1 MSKADVIRAWKD
13 PEYRS
18 SLGPAEL
25 AGMPENP
32 AGAIELAD
40 EDLDGSEVGFATTY
54 WTCTCT
60 TATRQITCTF

>member
-18 SLGPAEL
+18 SLGQAEL
-25 AGMPENP
+25 AALPENP
-32 AGAIELAD
+32 AGAIELSD
-40 EDLDGSEVGFATTY
+40 EDLDASEASFATTY

-60 TATRQITCTF
+60 TATRQVTCTL

>member
-18 SLGPAEL
+18 TLGPTEL

-32 AGAIELAD
+32 AGAIELND
-40 EDLDGSEVGFATTY
+40 DDLDGSEVGIATTY

>member
-32 AGAIELAD
+32 AGAIELAA

-60 TATRQITCTF
+60 TATRQVTCTF